1 MGYKKFNFGALYL
14 WNIQKHIPQQCN
26 SGGDTP
32 CYDGKA
38 TISIRE
44 KTNDGESI
52 TWVKPSGMNLLIADR
67 VLLAKV
73 SWSNL
78 YQSGFV
84 TGKEIIIGR
93 NRFRCRLPYVGASQG
108 ESNEWDKVLD
118 ITGADHLWHESG
130 MYFWGADIVH
140 NADNLRA
147 VRGFVTARNWSTEGF
162 ASANEHTGFRPI
174 LEPLGVDS
182 PIPNCTLDGMNF
194 RLSSIPGGDGPCPIL
209 QPIQKD
215 AFADIPEGKG
225 IVMYTFLENG
235 HPISPY
241 GPFHDKS
248 RLQITDKYFGDKY
261 LIPWVV
267 SNGVA
272 VGYTVLKQNAIA

>member
-1 MGYKKFNFGALYL
+1 MGYRKFKFGMLYL
-14 WNIQKHIPQQCN
+14 WNNPKHIPQQCN

-38 TISIRE
+38 TISIKE
-44 KTNDGESI
+44 EANEWEPI

-73 SWSNL
+73 AWSSL

-84 TGKEIIIGR
+84 IGKEITIGR
-93 NRFRCRLPYVGASQG
+93 NRFRCRLPHVGASQG
-108 ESNEWDKVLD
+108 EPNEWDQALD
-118 ITGADHLWHESG
+118 IAGSESDLWHETG
-130 MYFWGADIVH
+130 MYFWGAEKSHYSDKSC
-140 NADNLRA
+140 A
-147 VRGFVTARNWSTEGF
+147 VRGFVTARHWNTAGF
-162 ASANEHTGFRPI
+162 SAIIEHIGFRPV

-182 PIPNCTLDGMNF
+182 PISNCTLDGTNF

-215 AFADIPEGKG
+215 VFADIPEGRG
-225 IVMYTFLENG
+225 VAMYTFLEDG

-248 RLQITDKYFGDKY
+248 RLKITDKYFGDEY

-267 SNGVA
+267 SNGIA
-272 VGYTVLKQNAIA
+272 VGYTVLSKAQ

>member
-1 MGYKKFNFGALYL
+1 MRYRKFKFGALYL
-14 WNIQKHIPQQCN
+14 WNSPKHIPQRCN

-44 KTNDGESI
+44 QANRDESI

-73 SWSNL
+73 AWSSL

-84 TGKEIIIGR
+84 TGKEITIGR
-93 NRFRCRLPYVGASQG
+93 HRFRCRLPHVGASQG
-108 ESNEWDKVLD
+108 EPNEWDQALD
-118 ITGADHLWHESG
+118 VAGTEDELWHELG
-130 MYFWGADIVH
+130 MYFWGAETSHTSDKIC
-140 NADNLRA
+140 A
-147 VRGFVTARNWSTEGF
+147 VRGYVTARHWNTAGL
-162 ASANEHTGFRPI
+162 SATIEHIGFRPV

-182 PIPNCTLDGMNF
+182 PISNCTLDGIDF

-209 QPIQKD
+209 QPIRKNV
-215 AFADIPEGKG
+215 FAGIPEGRG
-225 IVMYTFLENG
+225 VVMYTFLEDG

-248 RLQITDKYFGDKY
+248 RLKITDKYFGDKY

-267 SNGVA
+267 SNGIA
-272 VGYTVLKQNAIA
+272 VGYTVLNKAQ

>member
-1 MGYKKFNFGALYL
+1 MGYKKFKFGALYL
-14 WNIQKHIPQQCN
+14 WNNPKQIPQQCY

-44 KTNDGESI
+44 KTNDGEPI

-67 VLLAKV
+67 VLLTKV
-73 SWSNL
+73 DWSSL

-84 TGKEIIIGR
+84 TGKEISIGR

-108 ESNEWDKVLD
+108 EPNEWDTALD
-118 ITGADHLWHESG
+118 IAGSDHLWHESG
-130 MYFWGADIVH
+130 MYFWGADIVR

-147 VRGFVTARNWSTEGF
+147 VRGFVTAQNWSTEGF
-162 ASANEHTGFRPI
+162 ASANAYTGFRPV

-182 PIPNCTLDGMNF
+182 PISNCTLDGIDF

-209 QPIQKD
+209 QPIRKNV
-215 AFADIPEGKG
+215 FADIPEGRG
-225 IVMYTFLENG
+225 VVMYTFLEDG
-235 HPISPY
+235 LPISPY

-248 RLQITDKYFGDKY
+248 RLKITDKYFGDEY

-267 SNGVA
+267 SNGIA
-272 VGYTVLKQNAIA
+272 VGYTVLNKAQ